1 MGEIKKKN
9 KFSKKKKN
17 QINLVKRK
25 KNQKNEDQNYYK
37 NKKNVLIE
45 G

>member
-25 KNQKNEDQNYYK
+25 KIKRTRIK
-37 NKKNVLIE
+37 IIIKIKTMF
-45 G
+45 